1 MPAGRPSPYKP
12 DFARIAE
19 RLCRNGATDIE
30 VADILG
36 ISVRTF
42 YRWCLLHDEFTAAV
56 RTGKDT
62 ADDRVERA
70 LYQRAV
76 GYDYTAEKIV
86 TPKGGGPVAIPY
98 MMHVPADVRA
108 AMHWLAIRRPR
119 PWAARPEPK
128 VDIAAI
134 IAERRRQVAE
144 GTEQE
149 VAENAARFNAVV
161 DAEVAR
167 RLAPPGGANAS
178 LGADDKIHGVAIAS
192 GMAWGHKPS
201 RLNP

>member
-19 RLCRNGATDIE
+19 RLCRNGATDLE

-36 ISVRTF
+36 VSVRTF

-56 RTGKDT
+56 RTGKGA

-76 GYDYTAEKIV
+76 GYDYAAEKIV
-86 TPKGGGPVAIPY
+86 TPKGGGPVVMPY

-108 AMHWLAIRRPR
+108 AMHWLAIRRPK
-119 PWAARPEPK
+119 PWARVPEPAD
-128 VDIAAI
+128 DIAHI
-134 IAERRRQVAE
+134 IREGRSRVAQEGARQAV
-144 GTEQE
+144 
-149 VAENAARFNAVV
+149 ENELRFKAAVE
-161 DAEVAR
+161 AEVAR
-167 RLAPPGGANAS
+167 RLAT
-178 LGADDKIHGVAIAS
+178 
-192 GMAWGHKPS
+192 
-201 RLNP
+201 

>member
-12 DFARIAE
+12 DFARIAQ

-56 RTGKDT
+56 RVGKDA

-76 GYDYTAEKIV
+76 GYEHVAEKIV
-86 TPKGGGPVAIPY
+86 TPKGGGHVAVPY
-98 MMHVPADVRA
+98 MVHIPADVRA
-108 AMHWLAIRRPR
+108 ALHWLAIRRPK
-119 PWAARPEPK
+119 PWARLPEPDT
-128 VDIAAI
+128 DIAHI
-134 IAERRRQVAE
+134 IAERRQHVARESRQQAV
-144 GTEQE
+144 
-149 VAENAARFNAVV
+149 ENATRFKAAVE
-161 DAEVAR
+161 AEVTR
-167 RLAPPGGANAS
+167 RLAAP
-178 LGADDKIHGVAIAS
+178 
-192 GMAWGHKPS
+192 
-201 RLNP
+201 

>member
-12 DFARIAE
+12 EFARIAQ

-56 RTGKDT
+56 RVGKDA

-76 GYDYTAEKIV
+76 GYDYVAEKIV
-86 TPKGGGPVAIPY
+86 TPKGGGPVAVPY
-98 MMHVPADVRA
+98 NMHVPADVRA
-108 AMHWLAIRRPR
+108 ALHWLAIRRPK
-119 PWAARPEPK
+119 PWARLPEPPT
-128 VDIAAI
+128 DIAGI
-134 IAERRRQVAE
+134 IAERRACVAQESERQAV
-144 GTEQE
+144 
-149 VAENAARFNAVV
+149 ENVARFKAAVE
-161 DAEVAR
+161 AEVAR
-167 RLAPPGGANAS
+167 RL
-178 LGADDKIHGVAIAS
+178 V
-192 GMAWGHKPS
+192 
-201 RLNP
+201 

>member
-42 YRWCLLHDEFTAAV
+42 YRWCLLHDEFTTAV
-56 RTGKDT
+56 RTGKDA

-76 GYDYTAEKIV
+76 GYDYRAEKIV
-86 TPKGGGPVAIPY
+86 TPKGGGPVIMPY
-98 MMHVPADVRA
+98 TMHVPADVRA
-108 AMHWLAIRRPR
+108 ALHWLAIRRPKH
-119 PWAARPEPK
+119 WAAKPEPPA
-128 VDIAAI
+128 DIARIVGEARQR
-134 IAERRRQVAE
+134 AAREGERQVAE
-144 GTEQE
+144 NARRFAAAVASE
-149 VAENAARFNAVV
+149 VE
-161 DAEVAR
+161 R
-167 RLAPPGGANAS
+167 RLAGP
-178 LGADDKIHGVAIAS
+178 
-192 GMAWGHKPS
+192 
-201 RLNP
+201 

>member
-12 DFARIAE
+12 DFARIAQ

-56 RTGKDT
+56 RVGKGA

-76 GYDYTAEKIV
+76 GYDYVAEKIV
-86 TPKGGGPVAIPY
+86 TPKGGGPIVMPY

-119 PWAARPEPK
+119 PWVGAAEPPT
-128 VDIAAI
+128 DIARI
-134 IAERRRQVAE
+134 IGEGRRRVA
-144 GTEQE
+144 QE
-149 VAENAARFNAVV
+149 SARQAVENEKRFKAAV
-161 DAEVAR
+161 DTEVAR
-167 RLAPPGGANAS
+167 RLAT
-178 LGADDKIHGVAIAS
+178 
-192 GMAWGHKPS
+192 
-201 RLNP
+201 

>member
-12 DFARIAE
+12 EFARIAG

-56 RTGKDT
+56 RVGKGA

-76 GYDYTAEKIV
+76 GYEHVAEKIV
-86 TPKGGGPVAIPY
+86 TPKGGGHVVVPY
-98 MMHVPADVRA
+98 MVHVPADVRA
-108 AMHWLAIRRPR
+108 ALHWLAIRRPK
-119 PWAARPEPK
+119 PWARLPEP
-128 VDIAAI
+128 DPG
-134 IAERRRQVAE
+134 IAEIVSERRKQVAE
-144 GTEQE
+144 ESARRA
-149 VAENAARFNAVV
+149 AENATRFKAAVET
-161 DAEVAR
+161 EVAR
-167 RLAPPGGANAS
+167 RLAAP
-178 LGADDKIHGVAIAS
+178 
-192 GMAWGHKPS
+192 
-201 RLNP
+201 

>member
-1 MPAGRPSPYKP
+1 MPAGRPSPYKSE
-12 DFARIAE
+12 FARIAA

-56 RTGKDT
+56 RVGKDA

-86 TPKGGGPVAIPY
+86 MPKGGGPVVMFNSA
-98 MMHVPADVRA
+98 HVPADVRA
-108 AMHWLAIRRPR
+108 ALHWLAIRRPK
-119 PWAARPEPK
+119 PWARLPEPPGP
-128 VDIAAI
+128 DIASI
-134 IAERRRQVAE
+134 ISERRQQVA
-144 GTEQE
+144 QE
-149 VAENAARFNAVV
+149 NDRLAGENAARFRAAVES
-161 DAEVAR
+161 EVAR
-167 RLAPPGGANAS
+167 RLASP
-178 LGADDKIHGVAIAS
+178 
-192 GMAWGHKPS
+192 
-201 RLNP
+201 

>member
-12 DFARIAE
+12 EFARIAE

-56 RTGKDT
+56 RVGKDA

-76 GYDYTAEKIV
+76 GYDCTAEKIV
-86 TPKGGGPVAIPY
+86 TPKGGGPIAIPY
-98 MMHVPADVRA
+98 MVHIPADVRA
-108 AMHWLAIRRPR
+108 ALHWLAIRRPK
-119 PWAARPEPK
+119 PWARTPDAPDT
-128 VDIAAI
+128 DIADI
-134 IAERRRQVAE
+134 ISEGRKRVARESERQAV
-144 GTEQE
+144 
-149 VAENAARFNAVV
+149 ENAARFKTAV
-161 DAEVAR
+161 DSEVAR
-167 RLAPPGGANAS
+167 RLAT
-178 LGADDKIHGVAIAS
+178 
-192 GMAWGHKPS
+192 
-201 RLNP
+201 

>member
-12 DFARIAE
+12 EFARIAQ

-56 RTGKDT
+56 RVGKDA

-76 GYDYTAEKIV
+76 GYEHVAEKIV
-86 TPKGGGPVAIPY
+86 TPKGGGHVVVPY
-98 MMHVPADVRA
+98 MVHIPADVRA
-108 AMHWLAIRRPR
+108 ALHWLAIRRPK
-119 PWAARPEPK
+119 PWARIPEPPD
-128 VDIAAI
+128 DIAAI
-134 IAERRRQVAE
+134 IAERRKHVAQESAQQAVE
-144 GTEQE
+144 G
-149 VAENAARFNAVV
+149 AARFKAEVE
-161 DAEVAR
+161 AEVAR
-167 RLAPPGGANAS
+167 RLAT
-178 LGADDKIHGVAIAS
+178 
-192 GMAWGHKPS
+192 
-201 RLNP
+201 

>member
-12 DFARIAE
+12 EFAGIAR

-56 RTGKDT
+56 RVGKDA

-76 GYDYTAEKIV
+76 GYDYIAEKIV
-86 TPKGGGPVAIPY
+86 TPRGGGPVVMPY
-98 MMHVPADVRA
+98 TMHIPADVRA
-108 AMHWLAIRRPR
+108 ALHWLAIRRPK
-119 PWAARPEPK
+119 PWATMPEPPA
-128 VDIAAI
+128 DIARI
-134 IAERRRQVAE
+134 IGEARQRVAREGERQA
-144 GTEQE
+144 
-149 VAENAARFNAVV
+149 AENAARFRTAVET
-161 DAEVAR
+161 EVSR
-167 RLAPPGGANAS
+167 RLAAP
-178 LGADDKIHGVAIAS
+178 
-192 GMAWGHKPS
+192 
-201 RLNP
+201 

>member
-56 RTGKDT
+56 RVGKDA

-76 GYDYTAEKIV
+76 GYEHVAEKIV
-86 TPKGGGPVAIPY
+86 TPKGGGHVVVPY
-98 MMHVPADVRA
+98 MVHIPADVRA
-108 AMHWLAIRRPR
+108 ALHWLAIRRPR
-119 PWAARPEPK
+119 PWARIPEPPD
-128 VDIAAI
+128 DIAAI
-134 IAERRRQVAE
+134 VAERRRHVAQESAQQAVE
-144 GTEQE
+144 G
-149 VAENAARFNAVV
+149 AARFKAEVE
-161 DAEVAR
+161 AEVAR
-167 RLAPPGGANAS
+167 RLAA
-178 LGADDKIHGVAIAS
+178 
-192 GMAWGHKPS
+192 
-201 RLNP
+201 

>member
-12 DFARIAE
+12 EFARIAQ

-56 RTGKDT
+56 RVGKDA

-76 GYDYTAEKIV
+76 GYEYVAEKIV
-86 TPKGGGPVAIPY
+86 TPKGGGPVAVPY
-98 MMHVPADVRA
+98 NMHVPADVRA
-108 AMHWLAIRRPR
+108 ALHWLAIRRPK
-119 PWAARPEPK
+119 PWARTPEPPA
-128 VDIAAI
+128 DIANI
-134 IAERRRQVAE
+134 IAERRKYVA
-144 GTEQE
+144 QE
-149 VAENAARFNAVV
+149 SAQQAEENAARFSAAVET
-161 DAEVAR
+161 EVAR
-167 RLAPPGGANAS
+167 RLSP
-178 LGADDKIHGVAIAS
+178 
-192 GMAWGHKPS
+192 
-201 RLNP
+201 

>member
-12 DFARIAE
+12 EFARIAE

-56 RTGKDT
+56 RVGKDA

-86 TPKGGGPVAIPY
+86 TTRDGGPVAVPY
-98 MMHVPADVRA
+98 NMHVPADVRA
-108 AMHWLAIRRPR
+108 ALHWLAIRRPK
-119 PWAARPEPK
+119 PWARLPEPPA
-128 VDIAAI
+128 DIARI
-134 IAERRRQVAE
+134 IGEARARAAEDSARQAS
-144 GTEQE
+144 
-149 VAENAARFNAVV
+149 ENAARFKTAV
-161 DAEVAR
+161 DTEVAR
-167 RLAPPGGANAS
+167 RLSP
-178 LGADDKIHGVAIAS
+178 
-192 GMAWGHKPS
+192 
-201 RLNP
+201 

>member
-12 DFARIAE
+12 EFALIAE

-56 RTGKDT
+56 RVGKDA

-76 GYDYTAEKIV
+76 GYEHVAEKIV
-86 TPKGGGPVAIPY
+86 TPKGGGHVVVPY
-98 MMHVPADVRA
+98 MVHIPADVRA
-108 AMHWLAIRRPR
+108 ALHWLAIRRPR
-119 PWAARPEPK
+119 PWAGMPEPRD
-128 VDIAAI
+128 DIATI
-134 IAERRRQVAE
+134 IAERRKHVAQDSARQAS
-144 GTEQE
+144 
-149 VAENAARFNAVV
+149 ENAARFSAAVE
-161 DAEVAR
+161 AEVAR
-167 RLAPPGGANAS
+167 RLSP
-178 LGADDKIHGVAIAS
+178 
-192 GMAWGHKPS
+192 
-201 RLNP
+201 

>member
-12 DFARIAE
+12 DFARIAQ
-19 RLCRNGATDIE
+19 RLCRNGATDLE

-56 RTGKDT
+56 RTGKDA

-76 GYDYTAEKIV
+76 GYDYRAEKIV
-86 TPKGGGPVAIPY
+86 TPKGGGPVVMPY

-108 AMHWLAIRRPR
+108 AMHWLAIRRPK
-119 PWAARPEPK
+119 PWARQPEAPQP
-128 VDIAAI
+128 DIATI
-134 IAERRRQVAE
+134 VAERRQQVAVE
-144 GTEQE
+144 SDRRA
-149 VAENAARFNAVV
+149 AEDRRRFAAAGS
-161 DAEVAR
+161 AEVER
-167 RLAPPGGANAS
+167 RLADP
-178 LGADDKIHGVAIAS
+178 
-192 GMAWGHKPS
+192 
-201 RLNP
+201 

>member
-12 DFARIAE
+12 DFARIAQ

-56 RTGKDT
+56 RTGKGA

-76 GYDYTAEKIV
+76 GYDYVAEKIV
-86 TPKGGGPVAIPY
+86 TPKGGAPVVMPY
-98 MMHVPADVRA
+98 TVHIPADVRA
-108 AMHWLAIRRPR
+108 AMHWLAIRRPN
-119 PWAARPEPK
+119 PWGRIPEAPQA
-128 VDIAAI
+128 DIATI
-134 IAERRRQVAE
+134 IAERRRQVAIE
-144 GTEQE
+144 TDRRAEE
-149 VAENAARFNAVV
+149 ERRRFAAAVA
-161 DAEVAR
+161 AEVAR
-167 RLAPPGGANAS
+167 RLPP
-178 LGADDKIHGVAIAS
+178 
-192 GMAWGHKPS
+192 
-201 RLNP
+201 

>member
-12 DFARIAE
+12 EFARIAE

-56 RTGKDT
+56 RVGKDA

-86 TPKGGGPVAIPY
+86 TPKGGGPVVMLYTA
-98 MMHVPADVRA
+98 HVPADVRA
-108 AMHWLAIRRPR
+108 ALHWLAIRRPK
-119 PWAARPEPK
+119 PWARIPEPPAT
-128 VDIAAI
+128 DIAAI
-134 IAERRRQVAE
+134 IAERRKQVAVE
-144 GTEQE
+144 TDRQAREDRKRFA
-149 VAENAARFNAVV
+149 VAVT
-161 DAEVAR
+161 AEVER
-167 RLAPPGGANAS
+167 RLAGP
-178 LGADDKIHGVAIAS
+178 
-192 GMAWGHKPS
+192 
-201 RLNP
+201 

>member
-12 DFARIAE
+12 DFARIAQ

-56 RTGKDT
+56 RTGQDA

-76 GYDYTAEKIV
+76 GYDYVAEKIV
-86 TPKGGGPVAIPY
+86 TPKGGGPVAVPY
-98 MMHVPADVRA
+98 NMHVPADVRA
-108 AMHWLAIRRPR
+108 ALHWLAIRRPK
-119 PWAARPEPK
+119 PWARLPEPPT
-128 VDIAAI
+128 DIANI
-134 IAERRRQVAE
+134 IAERRTQVA
-144 GTEQE
+144 QDS
-149 VAENAARFNAVV
+149 ARQSIENAARFSAAV
-161 DAEVAR
+161 DAEVTR
-167 RLAPPGGANAS
+167 RLSP
-178 LGADDKIHGVAIAS
+178 
-192 GMAWGHKPS
+192 
-201 RLNP
+201 

>member
-56 RTGKDT
+56 RVGKDA

-86 TPKGGGPVAIPY
+86 TPKGGGPVVMPY
-98 MMHVPADVRA
+98 TMHVPADVRA
-108 AMHWLAIRRPR
+108 ALHWLAIRRPK
-119 PWAARPEPK
+119 PWARLPETPQA
-128 VDIAAI
+128 DIAAI
-134 IAERRRQVAE
+134 IAERRRHVAIE
-144 GTEQE
+144 TDRRVGEE
-149 VAENAARFNAVV
+149 RCRFAAAVA
-161 DAEVAR
+161 AEVER
-167 RLAPPGGANAS
+167 RLAGP
-178 LGADDKIHGVAIAS
+178 
-192 GMAWGHKPS
+192 
-201 RLNP
+201 